1 MKKVRQ
7 LALVVLVIGLLC
19 VTFFSR
25 AAWTRGHGPIWGAL
39 RAAGKPQ
46 HQFLPLGSKVILAID
61 FSPSASEVTE
71 TIFTCI
77 QETDGLFCRPTIQ
90 DP

>member
-1 MKKVRQ
+1 MKKTAF
-7 LALVVLVIGLLC
+7 LILVVVLFSLLAMR
-19 VTFFSR
+19 T
-25 AAWTRGHGPIWGAL
+25 
-39 RAAGKPQ
+39 AAGRTIDRPQ
-46 HQFLPLGSKVILAID
+46 HRFLPLDSKVILVID

-77 QETDGLFCRPTIQ
+77 QETDGLFCKPIIQ